1 MTAKELEGLFLELF
15 AKQYN
20 GDFAKSFCNKMQQLK
35 SEGYSFYKIDE
46 AEMFNDIIDLELTK
60 SQFIENPPSLWEY
73 LNQRKSEDIQRQ
85 DFITAEKIKTL
96 TLEFEN
102 YFPELLENK
111 VSIYGNVLKLSL
123 AIKLNNKQADVYLK
137 SNSNK
142 FNSIV
147 REATGMNIYTS

>member
-1 MTAKELEGLFLELF
+1 MTAKELESLFAEIF

-20 GDFAKSFCNKMQQLK
+20 CDYAKLFYNKIQQLK
-35 SEGYSFYKIDE
+35 SEGYSFYKLDE
-46 AEMFNDIIDLELTK
+46 AEMFNDIIELELTI

-73 LNQRKSEDIQRQ
+73 LNQRKSEYIQRQ

-111 VSIYGNVLKLSL
+111 VSIYRNMLKLSL
-123 AIKLNNKQADVYLK
+123 AIKLNNKQFDVYIK
-137 SNSNK
+137 SNGNK